1 MIRSL
6 IIKCCLVIY
15 LIILPNNY
23 AHSAGAIIKIFQGI
37 GKFFGKNIDETT
49 NIIKQSDESIT
60 LNKEILEKPDEILGL
75 GKNKNKI
82 ADESIF
88 NKADEQIS
96 SFDTTKVTEIKG
108 LKQDKLL
115 EMHGIKHG
123 DKIIDLAETTQ
134 EFFDEDEA
142 INVFRIVAWIGRV
155 FRVSNVFNQ
164 PKEERIVI
172 KCETKFQEYYFT
184 ADLSREKKWL
194 LLSGNIINNKKQGF
208 YSPQLKKQNLYV
220 LADKEEYLIFSTMTH
235 KGKKYPTNYFI
246 INKDGFFVHEK
257 NIYGTESPNY
267 IIINAQNKIS
277 KSIYKCKK
285 MI

>member
-6 IIKCCLVIY
+6 IIKCCLVFC

-23 AHSAGAIIKIFQGI
+23 AYSAGSIIKIFQGI
-37 GKFFGKNIDETT
+37 AKIFGKNVDETT
-49 NIIKQSDESIT
+49 NIIKQSDETIS

-108 LKQDKLL
+108 LKQEKLL
-115 EMHGIKHG
+115 EFHNVKHG

-142 INVFRIVAWIGRV
+142 INVFRIAAWIGRV

-172 KCETKFQEYYFT
+172 VCETNIQEFYFT
-184 ADLSREKKWL
+184 ADLSKEK
-194 LLSGNIINNKKQGF
+194 SG
-208 YSPQLKKQNLYV
+208 YY
-220 LADKEEYLIFSTMTH
+220 
-235 KGKKYPTNYFI
+235 
-246 INKDGFFVHEK
+246 
-257 NIYGTESPNY
+257 
-267 IIINAQNKIS
+267 
-277 KSIYKCKK
+277 
-285 MI
+285 